1 MVDGIEPK
9 DDGLTQVQNESALE
23 QSTTETERPSW
34 LPEKFE
40 SAEAMAKS
48 YGELEKEYSNL
59 KNTQTPQEQVAEV
72 NKATGLS
79 LDNYFDEYAENNSL
93 SEKSYEDLAKQ
104 GLNKELVDRYI
115 EGQRALADNQLNQVY
130 QAAGD
135 KSGYEEM
142 IKWASENLSEAEVNT
157 FNKQVQNG
165 TMEEAIM
172 AASGMKARYDNA
184 VGVTPRLVQG
194 EASTTTN
201 AFQSTAEI
209 IAAVNDPRYN
219 VDTAYRKTVE
229 DKIKRSQALG

>member
-1 MVDGIEPK
+1 MVDVIEPK
-9 DDGLTQVQNESALE
+9 DNGLTEAQNNSTLE
-23 QSTTETERPSW
+23 QSTTDERPSW

-79 LDNYFDEYAENNSL
+79 LDNYFNEYAENNSL
-93 SEKSYEDLAKQ
+93 SEKSYNDLAQQ
-104 GLNKELVDRYI
+104 GLSKDVVDKYI
-115 EGQRALADNQLNQVY
+115 AGQQALADNQLNQVY

-135 KSGYEEM
+135 KGSYEEM
-142 IKWASENLSEAEVNT
+142 VKWAGENLSAAEVET
-157 FNKQVQNG
+157 FNKQVENG

-172 AASGMKARYDNA
+172 ATSGLKARFDNA
-184 VGVTPRLVQG
+184 VGVSPKLVQG
-194 EASTTTN
+194 GVSTTTN

-209 IAAVNDPRYN
+209 ISAVNDPRYS

-229 DKIKRSQALG
+229 DKIKRSNALG

>member
-1 MVDGIEPK
+1 MVETIEPK
-9 DDGLTQVQNESALE
+9 DDGLTQVQNESTLE
-23 QSTTETERPSW
+23 TSTTDTERPSW

-59 KNTQTPQEQVAEV
+59 KNTETPQEQVAEA

-79 LDNYFDEYAENNSL
+79 LDNYFNEYAENKSL
-93 SEKSYEDLAKQ
+93 SEKSYDDLAQQ
-104 GLNKELVDRYI
+104 GLSKDVVDRYI
-115 EGQRALADNQLNQVY
+115 AGQQALADNQLNQVY

-142 IKWASENLSEAEVNT
+142 IKWAGENLTPAEVQT
-157 FNKQVQNG
+157 FNKQVEQG
-165 TMEEAIM
+165 SMEEAIM

-184 VGVTPRLVQG
+184 VGVTPNLVKG
-194 EASTTTN
+194 GISTTTN
-201 AFQSTAEI
+201 SFQSTAEI
-209 IAAVNDPRYN
+209 ITAINDPRYN

-229 DKIKRSQALG
+229 DKIKRSNALG

>member
-1 MVDGIEPK
+1 MVETIEPK
-9 DDGLTQVQNESALE
+9 DNGLTEAQNNSTLE
-23 QSTTETERPSW
+23 QSTTERPSW

-48 YGELEKEYSNL
+48 YGQLEKEYSNL

-79 LDNYFDEYAENNSL
+79 LDGYFDEFSQNNSL
-93 SEKSYEDLAKQ
+93 SDKSYDDLAKQ
-104 GLNKELVDRYI
+104 GLSKDIVDKYI
-115 EGQRALADNQLNQVY
+115 AGQQALADNQLNQVY

-142 IKWASENLSEAEVNT
+142 VKWAGENLSAAEVET
-157 FNKQVQNG
+157 FNKQVEQG

-172 AASGMKARYDNA
+172 ATSGLKARYDNA
-184 VGVTPRLVQG
+184 VGVTPNLVQG
-194 EASTTTN
+194 EVSTTTN

-209 IAAVNDPRYN
+209 ISAVNDPRYQ
-219 VDTAYRKTVE
+219 VDTAYRQSVE
-229 DKIKRSQALG
+229 EKIKRSNALG